1 MHFKRLVSII
11 LVLATLGCGSVP
23 KMIGLVAPS
32 PTPTA
37 TFTPEPTAT
46 ATSTPTETPLPPPAF
61 VPQACTGIAAATI
74 PPATTIAQPTS
85 SLATNP
91 ELATEEQLA
100 VFDQLT
106 DDIKQHYL
114 YPDFNGQDWTA
125 VAAEVRAKVE
135 AGMDTEAFYKE
146 MDDYIIRLGDD
157 HSDFESPVEVA
168 EAEAELTGTN
178 NYVGIG
184 ILTLPLIEKKR
195 TTVLAVLPGSSAE
208 QAGLQPHDSILA
220 VDGIPIIDD
229 GTVYVSRVR
238 GPECSVLVLTVQS
251 PGEAPRQVSLYRYH
265 ITASIPIYT
274 HLVDTTD
281 GSRIGYMML
290 PTFFD
295 GTIPGQVRAAL
306 DAFGSLDGLILDNR
320 VNGGGSSLV
329 LEPILSYFTSGTV
342 GHFISRSRTRPLN
355 ITADPVGD
363 SQTVPLVVLVGK
375 DTVSFGE
382 IFAGILQDIG
392 RAKVVGQT
400 TDGNVETLNGFNLQ
414 DGSRVWLA
422 AERFDPPV
430 SHADWEQQGII
441 PDVQAYADWDTITF
455 ENDPS
460 VAAAVK
466 LLGH

>member
-1 MHFKRLVSII
+1 MHLKQLALIMLLVVS
-11 LVLATLGCGSVP
+11 LGCGNMPRV
-23 KMIGLVAPS
+23 IGFGT

-37 TFTPEPTAT
+37 TFTPQPTAT

-61 VPQACTGIAAATI
+61 VPAACTGIAAATI

-91 ELATEEQLA
+91 ELTTTQQLA

-106 DDIKQHYL
+106 TDIKQYYL
-114 YPDFNGQDWTA
+114 YPDFNRQDWKA
-125 VAAEVRAKVE
+125 VAAEVRGKVE
-135 AGMDTEAFYKE
+135 AGMDTETFYKE
-146 MDDYIIRLGDD
+146 MDDYIVRLGDE
-157 HSDFESPVEVA
+157 HSDFESPVDVA
-168 EAEAELTGTN
+168 QSEAELKGTN

-184 ILTLPLIEKKR
+184 ILTLPLIEKER

-220 VDGIPIIDD
+220 VDGIPVIED
-229 GTVYVSRVR
+229 GEVYVSRVR
-238 GPECSVLVLTVQS
+238 GPECSALVLTVQS
-251 PGEAPRQVSLYRYH
+251 PGEAPRQVSLFRYH

-281 GSRIGYMML
+281 SSRIGYILL

-295 GTIPGQVRAAL
+295 ETIPGQVRDAL
-306 DAFGSLDGLILDNR
+306 EAFGPLDGLILDNR
-320 VNGGGSSLV
+320 VNGGGSSIV
-329 LEPILSYFTSGTV
+329 LEPILSYFTSGRV
-342 GHFISRSRTRPLN
+342 GNFVSRSRTRPLE
-355 ITADPVGD
+355 IAADPVGD

-392 RAKVVGQT
+392 RAKVVGET
-400 TDGNVETLNGFNLQ
+400 TQGNVETLNAFDLQ

-441 PDVQAYADWDTITF
+441 PDVQAYADWDTVTF